1 MRALL
6 ILAGNRIL
14 PGQTQPFRL
23 LVVAGALYSLGFFAY
38 NTVFTNFAVESIG
51 ITPFELGLLET
62 IREIPGLLSVLM
74 AAAVMMLLEP
84 VVAGIALLLMAFGVL
99 NYFYVDSVAL
109 LIVFSLIWSIG
120 FHTWSPLAISLAL
133 RYGKDAD
140 MGTRLGILRSS
151 GNIAAL
157 AGIAVVY
164 LVTAGFG
171 FRPMFIF
178 SGVMIGLG
186 GLIMFTIKSEEH
198 PPEQRIVIRPQ
209 YWLFYVLQILNGGRR
224 HIFMTFAVFALVER
238 YSTPIATITTLFLVN
253 QVVSIFAAYVFG
265 RWIDRYGERLVFVPS
280 TFLIG
285 LVFLGYAFIDSVNV
299 LFVLYVIDNLLFSNQ
314 LAVSTYGKKMLVK
327 ASDLRPTMVTGQTMN
342 HIAAVI
348 VPITGGIL
356 WQEFGHVVPFV
367 GGAVIAAA
375 SCVFGL
381 LMTDRTQ
388 VSVKGPRYS
397 PTSAT

>member
-6 ILAGNRIL
+6 TIAGNRIL
-14 PGQTQPFRL
+14 PGQTQAFRL
-23 LVVAGALYSLGFFAY
+23 LVMAGALYSLGFFAY

-62 IREIPGLLSVLM
+62 IREVPGLLSVLM
-74 AAAVMMLLEP
+74 AAVVMMLLEP

-99 NYFYVDSVAL
+99 NYFYIDSVAL

-133 RYGKDAD
+133 RFGKDSE

-171 FRPMFIF
+171 YRPMFIF
-178 SGVMIGLG
+178 SGVLIALG
-186 GLIMFTIKSEEH
+186 GLLMFTIKSSEH
-198 PPEQRIVIRPQ
+198 PPEQRIVIRRE
-209 YWLFYVLQILNGGRR
+209 YWLFYVLQVLNGGRR

-238 YSTPIATITTLFLVN
+238 YATPISTITTLFLVN

-265 RWIDRYGERLVFVPS
+265 RWIDRYGERIVFVPS

-285 LVFLGYAFIDSVNV
+285 MVFLGYAFIDSVNV
-299 LFVLYVIDNLLFSNQ
+299 LFVLFVLDNLLFSNQ
-314 LAVSTYGKKMLVK
+314 LAISTYGKKMLVK

-342 HIAAVI
+342 HIAAVL

-356 WQEFGHVVPFV
+356 WQEFGHVVPFA

-375 SCVFGL
+375 SCVFGM
-381 LMTDRTQ
+381 LMTDRAPAPLQ
-388 VSVKGPRYS
+388 GPRLS